1 MILVTDVPL
10 LMHVYNK
17 SWLLSVIIQ
26 QPWEKV
32 SFCTHNPKH
41 EEEDIIFWS
50 MSLRR
55 GLVIF
60 C

>member
-41 EEEDIIFWS
+41 EEEDIIFG
-50 MSLRR
+50 R
-55 GLVIF
+55 
-60 C
+60 CP